1 MNLINKPL
9 SIEGRS
15 DGVNLDVVPFMS
27 SADETTEFLIV
38 LVPGFSQL
46 CMSSFIDPFRYAN
59 RLCGRER
66 FRWKL
71 ISDDGNPVRCASGIR
86 VCVDASLN
94 EEAKLL
100 KSKRLPDGIVICTGE
115 GIEHYR
121 SAPLVSLLRQ
131 CARRNVR
138 LYGLGTGAW
147 VFAAAGLLSGTR
159 CTIHWDTMAALS
171 ETFEGLKL
179 TDALFVE
186 QKGIVTC
193 AGEFAAFD
201 LAISS
206 VEGRCGVDVARSVCR
221 FLTADRWR
229 EGENCQSAPL
239 GLRFSG
245 ASEKLIHIIR
255 IMETSVDDPWT
266 IRGIGQQQGLSCR
279 QIQRLFHHHLKT
291 TPMRYYLLLRL
302 ARARQLLELTDMS
315 VLQVAIACGFVSS
328 SHFSKCFRDHFGEA
342 PSSLRRA

>member
-1 MNLINKPL
+1 MNLINKRFG
-9 SIEGRS
+9 IERQT
-15 DGVNLDVVPFMS
+15 DRVNLDAYPFMPL
-27 SADETTEFLIV
+27 ADGMTEFLVV

-46 CMSSFIDPFRYAN
+46 CMSSFIDPLRYAN
-59 RLCGRER
+59 RLSGRDR
-66 FRWKL
+66 FRWRL
-71 ISDDGNPVRCASGIR
+71 ISDDGTPVMCASGVR
-86 VCVDASLN
+86 VCVDASLD

-100 KSKRLPDGIVICTGE
+100 KSKRLPEGIVVCTGE
-115 GIEHYR
+115 GIEQYH
-121 SAPLVSLLRQ
+121 SAPLVALLRF

-147 VFAAAGLLSGTR
+147 VLAAAGLLSDTR
-159 CTIHWDTMAALS
+159 CTIHWDTMAAFS
-171 ETFEGLKL
+171 ETFEGLNL

-206 VEGRCGVDVARSVCR
+206 VEHRCGSDVARSVCR
-221 FLTADRWR
+221 FLTADQWR
-229 EGENCQSAPL
+229 EGESCQSAPL

-245 ASEKLIHIIR
+245 ASEKLIRIIR
-255 IMETSVDDPWT
+255 IMENSVDEPLT
-266 IRGIGQQQGLSCR
+266 IRAIAQEQGLSCR
-279 QIQRLFHHHLKT
+279 QIQRLFLHHLKA
-291 TPMRYYLLLRL
+291 TPMRYYLLLRM

-328 SHFSKCFRDHFGEA
+328 SHFSKCFRDHFGES
-342 PSSLRRA
+342 PSSLRRC

>member
-1 MNLINKPL
+1 MNVINNRLVGERRLGRGNLDSTAFMPL
-9 SIEGRS
+9 A
-15 DGVNLDVVPFMS
+15 DGV
-27 SADETTEFLIV
+27 TEFSIV

-46 CMSSFIDPFRYAN
+46 CMSSFIDPLRYAN
-59 RLCGRER
+59 RLSGRER
-66 FRWKL
+66 FRWRL
-71 ISDDGNPVRCASGIR
+71 ISDDGSPVICASGIR
-86 VCVDASLN
+86 VCVDASLK
-94 EEAKLL
+94 EAKLL
-100 KSKRLPDGIVICTGE
+100 KSERLPDGIVVCAGA
-115 GIEHYR
+115 GIEHYP
-121 SAPLVSLLRQ
+121 SAPLLSLLRF

-147 VFAAAGLLSGTR
+147 VFAAAGLLSDTR
-159 CTIHWDTMAALS
+159 CTIHWDTMAAFS
-171 ETFEGLKL
+171 ESFEGLKL

-186 QKGIVTC
+186 QNGIVTC

-206 VEGRCGVDVARSVCR
+206 VEHRCGSDVARSVCR

-229 EGENCQSAPL
+229 EGESCQSAPL

-245 ASEKLIHIIR
+245 ASEKLIRIIR
-255 IMETSVDDPWT
+255 MMENSVDEPLT
-266 IRGIGQQQGLSCR
+266 IRAISQELGLSCR
-279 QIQRLFHHHLKT
+279 QIQRLFLHHLKA
-291 TPMRYYLLLRL
+291 TPMRYYLLLRM

-342 PSSLRRA
+342 PSSLRHG

>member
-1 MNLINKPL
+1 M
-9 SIEGRS
+9 
-15 DGVNLDVVPFMS
+15 
-27 SADETTEFLIV
+27 TEFLVV

-46 CMSSFIDPFRYAN
+46 CMSSFIDPLRYAN
-59 RLCGRER
+59 RLSGRDR
-66 FRWKL
+66 FRWRL
-71 ISDDGNPVRCASGIR
+71 ISDDGTPVMCASGVR
-86 VCVDASLN
+86 VCVDASLD

-100 KSKRLPDGIVICTGE
+100 KSKRLPEGIVVCTGE
-115 GIEHYR
+115 GIEQYH
-121 SAPLVSLLRQ
+121 SAPLVALLRF

-147 VFAAAGLLSGTR
+147 VLAAAGLLSDTR
-159 CTIHWDTMAALS
+159 CTIHWDTMAAFS
-171 ETFEGLKL
+171 ETFEGLNL

-206 VEGRCGVDVARSVCR
+206 VEHRCGSDVARSVCR
-221 FLTADRWR
+221 FLTADQWR
-229 EGENCQSAPL
+229 EGESCQSAPL

-245 ASEKLIHIIR
+245 ASEKLIRIIR
-255 IMETSVDDPWT
+255 IMENSVDEPLT
-266 IRGIGQQQGLSCR
+266 IRAIAQEQGLSCR
-279 QIQRLFHHHLKT
+279 QIQRLFLHHLKA
-291 TPMRYYLLLRL
+291 TPMRYYLLLRM

-328 SHFSKCFRDHFGEA
+328 SHFSKCFRDHFGES
-342 PSSLRRA
+342 PSSLRRC

>member
-1 MNLINKPL
+1 MD
-9 SIEGRS
+9 R
-15 DGVNLDVVPFMS
+15 VNLDATAFMPLG
-27 SADETTEFLIV
+27 DGTTEFLIV

-46 CMSSFIDPFRYAN
+46 CISSFIDPLRYAN
-59 RLCGRER
+59 RLSGRER

-71 ISDDGNPVRCASGIR
+71 ISDEGTPVMCASGIR
-86 VCVDASLN
+86 VCVDASLT

-100 KSKRLPDGIVICTGE
+100 KSKRLPDGIVVCTGE
-115 GIEHYR
+115 RVEHYR

-131 CARRNVR
+131 CARHNVR

-147 VFAAAGLLSGTR
+147 VLAAAGLLSDTR
-159 CTIHWDTMAALS
+159 CTIHWDAMAAFS

-206 VEGRCGVDVARSVCR
+206 VEHCCGVDVARSVCR

-229 EGENCQSAPL
+229 EGESCQSAPL

-245 ASEKLIHIIR
+245 ASEKLIRIIR
-255 IMETSVDDPWT
+255 MMENSVDEPLT
-266 IRGIGQQQGLSCR
+266 IRAISQQQGLSCR
-279 QIQRLFHHHLKT
+279 QIQRLFIQHLKA
-291 TPMRYYLLLRL
+291 TPMRYYLLLRM

-315 VLQVAIACGFVSS
+315 VLEVAIACGFVSS
-328 SHFSKCFRDHFGEA
+328 SHFSKCFRDHYGEA
-342 PSSLRRA
+342 PSSLRRG

>member
-1 MNLINKPL
+1 MNLIDNRVV
-9 SIEGRS
+9 SERRW
-15 DGVNLDVVPFMS
+15 DRVNLDSTAFIPL
-27 SADETTEFLIV
+27 ADGTMEFWIV

-46 CMSSFIDPFRYAN
+46 CVSSFIDPLRYAN
-59 RLCGRER
+59 RLSGRER

-71 ISDDGNPVRCASGIR
+71 IGDDCTPVMCASGVR
-86 VCVDASLN
+86 VCVDSNLI

-100 KSKRLPDGIVICTGE
+100 KSQRLPDGIVVCAGE

-121 SAPLVSLLRQ
+121 SAPLVSVLRQ

-147 VFAAAGLLSGTR
+147 VFAAAGLLSDTR
-159 CTIHWDTMAALS
+159 CTIHWDTMAAFS

-206 VEGRCGVDVARSVCR
+206 VEQRCGVDVARSVCR

-229 EGENCQSAPL
+229 EGESCQSAPL

-245 ASEKLIHIIR
+245 AGEKLIRIIR
-255 IMETSVDDPWT
+255 IMENSVDEPLR
-266 IRGIGQQQGLSCR
+266 IRAIAQQQGLSCR
-279 QIQRLFHHHLKT
+279 QIQRLFLHHLKA
-291 TPMRYYLLLRL
+291 TPMQYYLLLRM

-328 SHFSKCFRDHFGEA
+328 SHFSKCFRDHFGQA
-342 PSSLRRA
+342 PSSLRRG